1 MEIVETQ
8 ISTYYRSMLTIS
20 ILANA
25 GGVGKSTL
33 AIHLAY
39 AVSRSGFTVALL
51 DLDPQHSLDRFC
63 GLPPAEAENSMAQA
77 LGSKNFKGEWNLIP
91 AWGEQVL
98 VSQSHIDLAQV
109 SSDLATRRRGSYTLR
124 DRLQSHP
131 ISCDLVVLDCP
142 ATLGMLCENALAAS
156 DLVLVPVQLEPKS
169 IGGAADLVAWC
180 ITASNDL
187 QLEPRPKVQGI
198 VPSIYNKDAAIHRQY
213 LEQLPEIAAQLDIQV
228 YPPIRYSKEFV
239 NTSAYGLPL
248 HKYRPG
254 HAACDD
260 FEAITQDLVTLLKKT
275 HAQKVS

>member
-1 MEIVETQ
+1 MI
-8 ISTYYRSMLTIS
+8 IIS

-33 AIHLAY
+33 GIHLAY
-39 AVSRSGFTVALL
+39 AVSRCGFSVAII

-63 GLPPAEAENSMAQA
+63 GLPSIASELSIAQV
-77 LGSKNFKGEWNLIP
+77 LEDKNFKGDWHLVP
-91 AWGEQVL
+91 AWEGQIQV
-98 VSQSHIDLAQV
+98 VQSHIELAQV

-124 DRLQSHP
+124 DRLLGHP
-131 ISCDLVVLDCP
+131 IACDLVVIDCP

-156 DLVLVPVQLEPKS
+156 DLMLVPVQLEPKS
-169 IGGAADLVAWC
+169 IGGAADLVQWC
-180 ITASNDL
+180 ITASNELHLD
-187 QLEPRPKVQGI
+187 PRPKVQGI

-213 LEQLPEIAAQLDIQV
+213 LDQLPGIAAQLDIKV

-254 HAACDD
+254 NPACAD
-260 FEAITQDLVTLLKKT
+260 FEVLANDLIALLKEKT
-275 HAQKVS
+275 VA